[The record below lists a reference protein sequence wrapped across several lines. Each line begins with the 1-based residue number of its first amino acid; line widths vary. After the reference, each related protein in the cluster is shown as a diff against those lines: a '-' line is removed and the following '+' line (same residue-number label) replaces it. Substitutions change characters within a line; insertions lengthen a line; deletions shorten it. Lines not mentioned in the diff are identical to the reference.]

1 MTSLKL
7 LKRKGGKKSLFLI
20 IGLINVLITNIIIQI
35 LLVFFSVT
43 LSTFVGQL
51 FNFLFGFFLYGKKVF
66 GLKILN
72 QLHLYK
78 YIFLNIFI
86 WNLNWILISNLNYI
100 GFSKNISALFI
111 LPPLA
116 LISYFCQKKIVF
128 TK

>member
-72 QLHLYK
+72 Q
-78 YIFLNIFI
+78 F
-86 WNLNWILISNLNYI
+86 
-100 GFSKNISALFI
+100 
-111 LPPLA
+111 
-116 LISYFCQKKIVF
+116 
-128 TK
+128 